1 MDTPRSEQ
9 QFGSLVV
16 CLPCAHSGGA
26 LVVRHAG
33 RSVTYDWSMTDE
45 AQPVIRWAAFYSD
58 CEHEVLEV
66 TAGHRVTLTYNLFAV
81 PHRTR
86 FEGKT
91 EGLDVTG
98 LPLYHAVKDALDD
111 PKFLPQG
118 VSYTFACRKPS

>member
-16 CLPCAHSGGA
+16 CLPCKHSGGA

-33 RSVTYDWSMTDE
+33 QSVTYDWSVTDE
-45 AQPVIRWAAFYSD
+45 EAPTIHWAAFYSD

-66 TAGHRVTLTYNLFAV
+66 TAGHRVTLTYNLYAV
-81 PHRTR
+81 SRR
-86 FEGKT
+86 NKLEGKT

-98 LPLYHAVKDALDD
+98 LPLYHAVKDAFGN
-111 PKFLPQG
+111 PNFLPNG
-118 VSYTFACRKPS
+118 E